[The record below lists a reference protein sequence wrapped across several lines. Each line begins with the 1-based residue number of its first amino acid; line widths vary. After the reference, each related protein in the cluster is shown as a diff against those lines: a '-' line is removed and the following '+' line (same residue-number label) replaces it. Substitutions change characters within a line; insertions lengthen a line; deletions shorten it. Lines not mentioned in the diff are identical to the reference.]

1 VHNRRGRR
9 ARCFARGGRAV
20 AREHIHTHAL
30 GRKFPYFPLFSP
42 ILSPSFTLRH
52 SLSLSLPPQAS
63 RGGGP
68 GAGDALSRWAWG
80 RGSRLGTRKHTHTCV
95 AHWCKCARAPRGALV
110 RARAEGEA
118 RTLRHRPFPKRA
130 VGGGLQAGPE
140 QETQPPVWDGP
151 MGTRCQPKASTS
163 VACHGAAC
171 AAWGPAG
178 RFIRRAVRGPLQLH
192 AGRSGIK

>member
-1 VHNRRGRR
+1 MR
-9 ARCFARGGRAV
+9 
-20 AREHIHTHAL
+20 L
-30 GRKFPYFPLFSP
+30 GENFPISLSSHQSFLPPSLSDTP
-42 ILSPSFTLRH
+42 SRSPS
-52 SLSLSLPPQAS
+52 LPRPLGEVGLAQEM
-63 RGGGP
+63 RCHGGP
-68 GAGDALSRWAWG
+68 GEGAHALARANTRTLAWLTG
-80 RGSRLGTRKHTHTCV
+80 AS
-95 AHWCKCARAPRGALV
+95 ARAPRGALV